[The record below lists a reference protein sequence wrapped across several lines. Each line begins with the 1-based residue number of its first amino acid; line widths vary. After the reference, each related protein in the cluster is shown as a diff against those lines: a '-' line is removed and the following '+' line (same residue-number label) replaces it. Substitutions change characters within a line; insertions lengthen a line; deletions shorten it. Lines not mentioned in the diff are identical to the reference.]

1 MGVDKFKYLKKM
13 HFFYKA
19 IIKIL
24 FILSFFFIFAC
35 GDNGG
40 SKTSKGH
47 RDAIKYEC
55 ESSTNEKVCGLEVMQ
70 NFLEEGHE
78 FATFEELNKDQEK
91 IAKIECI
98 RAKKFGLISYNNCL
112 EKLKESC
119 LDGKCAQPVITPPET
134 SIAKLEKSTVLIV
147 IYEGKSKD
155 NIVPVGGGSGI
166 IVGKRLIAT
175 NCHVALISSEKP
187 NRVLLVKNINKENFA
202 LAAIYK
208 KEEKYDVCILK
219 KESNEEFKLSMVPI
233 KRCVRFDKLARGNYV
248 RTIGTPQGL
257 EGHSAEGTIN
267 YLGRAGESG
276 LTVYG
281 EYEIAEDTKIINHS
295 AAIAGGSSGGPLF
308 DKNGYLIGIN
318 TFGDEKFNFSI
329 SCDHIQDLL
338 KN

>member
-1 MGVDKFKYLKKM
+1 
-13 HFFYKA
+13 
-19 IIKIL
+19 
-24 FILSFFFIFAC
+24 
-35 GDNGG
+35 
-40 SKTSKGH
+40 
-47 RDAIKYEC
+47 
-55 ESSTNEKVCGLEVMQ
+55 MQ

-134 SIAKLEKSTVLIV
+134 SIAKLEKSAVRIS
-147 IYEGKSKD
+147 IFEGKSKD
-155 NIVPVGGGSGI
+155 NIVWVGGGSGI
-166 IVGKRLIAT
+166 IVGKKLIAT
-175 NCHVALISSEKP
+175 NCHVALISLEEP
-187 NRVLLVKNINKENFA
+187 DREFAERVLFVKNINQENYA
-202 LAAIYK
+202 TATNYK
-208 KEEKYDVCILK
+208 KNEKYDVCILK
-219 KESNEEFKLSMVPI
+219 KEGNEEFKLSMVPI
-233 KRCVRFDKLARGNYV
+233 KKCVRFDKLARGNYV

-295 AAIAGGSSGGPLF
+295 ATIAPGSSGGPLF